1 MNTDIFKGNLN
12 QFKGA
17 IQKKWGN
24 ITDQDFDKIK
34 GQKDKLVGLIQEKY
48 GEGKESI
55 EDALNN
61 IMKQYGSTAQDAINT
76 ILQTK
81 DEAIDYTRHLS
92 ESLQDE
98 IKRNPLTSVLTGLAI
113 GFIIGKLSK

>member
-1 MNTDIFKGNLN
+1 MDKDIIKGNLN

-24 ITDQDFDKIK
+24 ITDQDFDKMK

-48 GEGKESI
+48 GEAKESI
-55 EDALNN
+55 EEALSN
-61 IMKQYGSTAQDAINT
+61 IMEKHGLDVQDT
-76 ILQTK
+76 IDSIRQTK
-81 DEAIDYTRHLS
+81 DQAVDYTRHLS
-92 ESLQDE
+92 EGLQDE
-98 IKRNPLTSVLTGLAI
+98 IKRNPLTSVLTGLAV

>member
-1 MNTDIFKGNLN
+1 MNKDILKGNLT

-34 GQKDKLVGLIQEKY
+34 GQKEKLVGLIQEKY

-55 EDALNN
+55 EEVLEN
-61 IMKQYGSTAQDAINT
+61 IIEKYGSNAQDTIDS

-81 DEAIDYTRHLS
+81 DEAIEYTRHLS
-92 ESLQDE
+92 ENLQDE

-113 GFIIGKLSK
+113 GFIIGKLTK